1 MCVFVCVFVIAVYSC
16 FFQDTD
22 LNDDSKE
29 LGKLSSKESCT
40 VNYIVD
46 DN

>member
-1 MCVFVCVFVIAVYSC
+1 MCVCVCVCHGSVLM